1 MRFASPMI
9 GWAKRSYVR
18 LARLWMLRF
27 TSLSVSTYN
36 SSVFILIL
44 KILYFFL
51 LVVFFYLNIAF
62 TAVVS
67 FLKLSFFGL

>member
-1 MRFASPMI
+1 
-9 GWAKRSYVR
+9 
-18 LARLWMLRF
+18 MLRF

-67 FLKLSFFGL
+67 FLKVSFFGL

>member
-1 MRFASPMI
+1 MI

>member
-1 MRFASPMI
+1 MI

-67 FLKLSFFGL
+67 FLKVSFFGL